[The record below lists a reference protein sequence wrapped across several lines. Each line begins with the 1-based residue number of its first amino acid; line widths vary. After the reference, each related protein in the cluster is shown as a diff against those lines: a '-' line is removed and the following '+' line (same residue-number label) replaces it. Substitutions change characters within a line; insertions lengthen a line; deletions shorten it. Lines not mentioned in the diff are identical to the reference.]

1 MVFLRNDE
9 TIVYDVNEV
18 ENYMI
23 TETLYNVRKAL
34 DEKGYNGLNQIVGY
48 LISGDLAYISSYKDA
63 RKKLQRIE
71 REKIIE
77 ALLKNY
83 LKDVK

>member
-1 MVFLRNDE
+1 MVFNVDQL
-9 TIVYDVNEV
+9 

-23 TETLYNVRKAL
+23 TETLINVKEAL
-34 DEKGYNGLNQIVGY
+34 EEKGYNPYNQIVGY
-48 LISGDLAYISSYKDA
+48 LVSGDLAYISSFRDSRNKIA
-63 RKKLQRIE
+63 KIE

-83 LKDVK
+83 LKDE